1 MERGRRS
8 EEEGAA
14 RKNQV
19 GEARR
24 NKREGMSEEEGASRK
39 NRMEEARR
47 NEREGKNKKTK

>member
-1 MERGRRS
+1 M
-8 EEEGAA
+8 
-14 RKNQV
+14 

-47 NEREGKNKKTK
+47 NEREEKIKKTK

>member
-1 MERGRRS
+1 M
-8 EEEGAA
+8 
-14 RKNQV
+14 

-47 NEREGKNKKTK
+47 NEKIEIRMKKKKKKRKTKRSGQRRVL